1 MPYAHEVAAQLKSLN
16 KKKVSRIDKDLIK
29 DVPSIYIFNVG
40 TKPWNVGL
48 GSLGQFYIPAREKGQ
63 RVSRPM
69 ILPGIVEDGVA
80 TDMNSIH
87 TRAEN
92 GRKVAEDIIGKG
104 PFKNASQNL
113 ERFGVFITAG
123 SEPTEAE
130 LVAAEAA
137 VITEYKRLL
146 AEADQLAL
154 DGDVKSISADH
165 RIAAAELKQERDWS
179 KLPTQMIECPGC
191 GDPVK
196 PGVVMHGGR
205 YGCGW
210 IFDKERAAEGGL
222 IERVS
227 EPTTEEVPK
236 GRAKRA

>member
-1 MPYAHEVAAQLKSLN
+1 MPYAHEVAAELRSKN
-16 KKKVSRIDKDLIK
+16 KKHVSRLDKDLIK

-63 RVSRPM
+63 RFSRPL

-92 GRKVAEDIIGKG
+92 GRKVALDIIGKG
-104 PFKNASQNL
+104 AFKDAKQNL
-113 ERFGVFITAG
+113 ENVGVFIAAG
-123 SEPTEAE
+123 SEPTEDE
-130 LVAAEAA
+130 LLAADAA
-137 VITEYKRLL
+137 VVKEYQRLL
-146 AEADQLAL
+146 AEGDQLAL

-179 KLPTQMIECPGC
+179 KVPIQMIDCPGC

-227 EPTTEEVPK
+227 EPTTEEATK